1 MAVKVLNRI
10 HIKTGDI
17 VHIISGKENGK
28 LDDTSK
34 RGKVL
39 RVFPEENRV
48 IIERMNFI
56 KRHTRPDRANRQGG
70 IVEREGKIHVSNV
83 MVVCPK
89 CEKPTRISHK
99 RLEDGTKVR
108 ICKHCEEIL
117 DK

>member
-1 MAVKVLNRI
+1 MAYKHKMHV
-10 HIKTGDI
+10 KTGDI
-17 VHIISGKENGK
+17 VHIIAGKERGNMEDK
-28 LDDTSK
+28 TK

-48 IIERMNFI
+48 VVERMNFI

-70 IVEREGKIHVSNV
+70 IVEREGKIHASNV

-89 CEKPTRISHK
+89 CDTPTRIKHFF
-99 RLEDGTKVR
+99 LEDGTKVR
-108 ICKHCEEIL
+108 SCNHCQEIL